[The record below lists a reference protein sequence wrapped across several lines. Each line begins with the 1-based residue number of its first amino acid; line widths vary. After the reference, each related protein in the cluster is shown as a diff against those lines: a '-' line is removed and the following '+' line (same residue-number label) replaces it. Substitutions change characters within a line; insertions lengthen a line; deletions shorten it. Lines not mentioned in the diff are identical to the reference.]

1 MTKKTWLPLFSLLLL
16 TLAAG
21 GTALATEPAQVP
33 VTPQPA
39 AVTPDL
45 TELLQE
51 EPVMTS
57 LPAEPAEPTDL
68 LALPTDTAWGYGI
81 CWTSCYPCRS
91 NADCPWGENC
101 QFNVHC
107 P

>member
-1 MTKKTWLPLFSLLLL
+1 MNKKTWLPLFSLLLL
-16 TLAAG
+16 AIAAG
-21 GTALATEPAQVP
+21 GTALAVEPAQVP

-57 LPAEPAEPTDL
+57 LPTDPTEPTDL
-68 LALPTDTAWGYGI
+68 LALPADPAWGAGI
-81 CWTSCYPCRS
+81 CWTSCYPCWS
-91 NADCPWGENC
+91 DAECPWGERC
-101 QFNVHC
+101 RFNVQC